1 MESVRTLDLS
11 IPALSEQVSLP
22 VTPPPKKRGRPKG
35 SGPSIRSQVQ
45 EYKQQHPKATTKQIT
60 EALGVNASSV
70 RKALAVMRRGKK
82 PIAGKTQAIAA
93 KTQAPAHP
101 LTAVFE
107 AAIQQVTKGKG
118 VRHGGETVPFFDQP
132 WAHYAHMH
140 GRGFLTGQAAKKLE
154 EAVTTKEGEAYIQE
168 LLGAMVYIGMAILHT
183 KGETK

>member
-45 EYKQQHPKATTKQIT
+45 EYKQQHPKATAKQIT

-82 PIAGKTQAIAA
+82 PIAA

-154 EAVTTKEGEAYIQE
+154 EAATTKEGEAFVQE
-168 LLGAMVYIGMAILHT
+168 MLGAMVYIGMAILHT
-183 KGETK
+183 KGKTK